1 MINAYHF
8 AVNRNMKNLQILR
21 AVGISRKAL
30 VFSHIREL
38 FLCPLWAVMTSLLP
52 IMIFDLIKRY
62 AYYYAFELGHNTAI
76 LADNGTEIINWSL
89 RFPYYIELWKQPLP
103 LIMTAAFLCLVMLN
117 IAVTVAPLRQIQ
129 KANIVDGIR
138 TDDF

>member
-8 AVNRNMKNLQILR
+8 AVNRNMRNLQILR

-38 FLCPLWAVMTSLLP
+38 FLCPLCAIVTSLQP
-52 IMIFDLIKRY
+52 VIVFDLVKRY
-62 AYYYAFELGHNTAI
+62 AYYYAFELGHNVST
-76 LADNGTEIINWSL
+76 LADNGTQIIHWTI

-103 LIMTAAFLCLVMLN
+103 LIMTAAFLCLGLLN
-117 IAVTVAPLRQIQ
+117 IAVAVVPLRQIQ